1 MHAVRE
7 KRPTASRTC
16 QISKTNG
23 HLLLNLPSPY
33 LPPSTHNKEG
43 MLQNSSFL
51 NADLEALAV
60 PPSPPPS
67 GDSPFRL
74 LLQPSSS
81 FFPRSYDDL
90 KFRHKTA
97 SPVHPKQTPYFSCS
111 SASLYFGHNELCSDR
126 FLNKRGS
133 TNHIHSSPPS
143 VSSL

>member
-23 HLLLNLPSPY
+23 QLLLNLLSPSLHQSIHY
-33 LPPSTHNKEG
+33 KACSV
-43 MLQNSSFL
+43 QNSSSNRYFYA
-51 NADLEALAV
+51 NLEALAV
-60 PPSPPPS
+60 PPPPPS

-90 KFRHKTA
+90 KFRLKTA
-97 SPVHPKQTPYFSCS
+97 SSVHQKQTSYGSCS
-111 SASLYFGHNELCSDR
+111 SAFLYFCHNDYLLR
-126 FLNKRGS
+126 
-133 TNHIHSSPPS
+133 IS
-143 VSSL
+143 VQTVF